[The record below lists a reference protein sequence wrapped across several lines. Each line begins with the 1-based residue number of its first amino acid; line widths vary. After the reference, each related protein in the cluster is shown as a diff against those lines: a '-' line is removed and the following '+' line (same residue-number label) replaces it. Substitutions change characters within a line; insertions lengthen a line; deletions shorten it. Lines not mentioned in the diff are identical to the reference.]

1 MNNKIIYKNGIISEI
16 KVYNK
21 SNLGYSET
29 TYFKKGNYFYIKSD
43 NLNNT
48 IKARLIQLPSMIQR
62 IFLAK
67 TKKGVRKL
75 KAECTNNLIKKT
87 SAFNRNQITDFVEVK
102 VI

>member
-29 TYFKKGNYFYIKSD
+29 TYFKKGNYFYINSD

-67 TKKGVRKL
+67 TKKGVGKL
-75 KAECTNNLIKKT
+75 KLSCSINQTKKIFGFNNYLI
-87 SAFNRNQITDFVEVK
+87 NDFVEVK
-102 VI
+102 AI